1 MQNKQWYESIHRWD
15 NVHEILSKCSIACT
29 SWYAGTLLARQ
40 NWLNNFKC
48 TKFLSHCLRVTP
60 IKHKICVHC
69 TPSNILKLFHI
80 YIVHVHALNRN
91 LIENS
96 FFYNNMLNNRLVH
109 VHQLS
114 FSLHSKSSPMSKYT
128 SYASLLQLPSVVNTY
143 LWKVP
148 STHTAVMAKQSILR

>member
-1 MQNKQWYESIHRWD
+1 MKNKQWYESIHRWD

-80 YIVHVHALNRN
+80 YIVHILANWPDFVGSHPIFQPFTRL
-91 LIENS
+91 
-96 FFYNNMLNNRLVH
+96 FFMTRRVMLFTRFLSNNPKISRFPDLVRKLRCAFDF
-109 VHQLS
+109 QLWTQAELG
-114 FSLHSKSSPMSKYT
+114 FT
-128 SYASLLQLPSVVNTY
+128 
-143 LWKVP
+143 
-148 STHTAVMAKQSILR
+148 

>member
-80 YIVHVHALNRN
+80 YIVHVHVHALNRN

-96 FFYNNMLNNRLVH
+96 FFYNMLNNRLVH

-128 SYASLLQLPSVVNTY
+128 S
-143 LWKVP
+143 
-148 STHTAVMAKQSILR
+148 

>member
-96 FFYNNMLNNRLVH
+96 FFYNNMLNNRLDMYINLV
-109 VHQLS
+109 
-114 FSLHSKSSPMSKYT
+114 SLIQSHP
-128 SYASLLQLPSVVNTY
+128 QC
-143 LWKVP
+143 P
-148 STHTAVMAKQSILR
+148 STHHRLPYCSYHQ